1 MLQTRVRLA
10 VLTLT
15 ILLGTAL
22 VPDTLHAQGPS
33 LVRLTIFANVG
44 GKPLTVR
51 HDGECK
57 HAPIAASYGVRSKM
71 WKVSYGGAPDG
82 EIHNLRLTMWRP
94 LAGGAPDQV
103 SFSLRAGGVDYAIN
117 TVKGSTIRGS
127 GTITYKPNNDG
138 SGGQFEL
145 HGRTADDTQIRVRL
159 VCPTISTLNPVGG

>member
-1 MLQTRVRLA
+1 MLQTRIRLA
-10 VLTLT
+10 VLPLAM
-15 ILLGTAL
+15 LLGTAL

-57 HAPIAASYGVRSKM
+57 HAPIAAIYGVRSKM
-71 WKVSYGGAPDG
+71 WKVSYSGPPDG
-82 EIHNLRLTMWRP
+82 EIHTLHLTMWRP
-94 LAGGAPDQV
+94 LAGGAPDQF
-103 SFSLRAGGVDYAIN
+103 SLSLRAGGVDHSIA

-138 SGGQFEL
+138 SGGQFQL
-145 HGRTADDTQIRVRL
+145 LGRTADDTQIRVRL
-159 VCPTISTLNPVGG
+159 VCPTMSTLIPVGG